1 MLHEHY
7 WDPRFTACFCGKTKA
22 QQWDEDHPVPIDT
35 TGQGHDGSDIVPE
48 RDEIRLT
55 GQLRRVWDLMVDG
68 QERSL
73 GQIAEATGD
82 PESSVSAQLR
92 HLRKPR
98 MGGHTVKKRYID
110 QGLFVYKL
118 IPLERL

>member
-1 MLHEHY
+1 
-7 WDPRFTACFCGKTKA
+7 
-22 QQWDEDHPVPIDT
+22 
-35 TGQGHDGSDIVPE
+35 
-48 RDEIRLT
+48 
-55 GQLRRVWDLMVDG
+55 MVDG